1 MRSEE
6 AAMKFLV
13 YSPDQ
18 AYLLPPSVKDILGEE
33 HLCFFLC
40 RLVKGLD
47 LSVFEQAYE
56 EEGRPGYHPALL
68 VAVWL
73 YAYALGVTSSRR
85 LEQRIRE
92 DLAFRYLAGGATP
105 DYWTLNQF
113 RRRHARAINDLFTQV
128 LEAARDAGLGR
139 LGHVAIDST
148 RVAANA
154 SRNRVESEDALRRE
168 RAKLRRQVR
177 RWQQACDA
185 ADPNETPGT
194 VIDPQAQ
201 QAVEARLAEIPRRLE
216 KLRNAGLRKR
226 SRTDP
231 DSRFLRERQGFTLG
245 YTVTVAT
252 SEDHLIVAQRVGQEA
267 TDNASLLPVVEAVEQ
282 RCGETPQRVSADS
295 GFFSLENLRAL
306 EARGIEGY
314 VPDANL
320 AHELNARGRRGR
332 AGRLHHP
339 EQRRMRQRLRSP
351 AGRAVYAR
359 RKAIIEPVFGV
370 LKEQRG
376 MRRFRLRG
384 LAEVAVEMALAATAY
399 NLTRLWSLQRA
410 QAGG

>member
-1 MRSEE
+1 MR
-6 AAMKFLV
+6 FLP
-13 YSPDQ
+13 YEPDQ
-18 AYLLPPSVKDILGEE
+18 AWLLPPSVKDVLGED
-33 HLCFFLC
+33 HLCFFVH
-40 RLVKGLD
+40 RVVEQLD
-47 LSVFEQAYE
+47 LRGFEQAYG
-56 EEGRPGYHPALL
+56 EEGPPAYPPLL
-68 VAVWL
+68 MVKVWL

-105 DYWTLNQF
+105 DHWTLNEF
-113 RRRHARAINDLFTQV
+113 RRHHRRAINDLFTQV
-128 LEAARDAGLGR
+128 LELARDAGLGR

-177 RWQQACDA
+177 RWQQQCDA

-194 VIDPQAQ
+194 ALDPQEK
-201 QAVEARLAEIPRRLE
+201 QAVEERLAEIPRRLQ
-216 KLRNAGLRKR
+216 KLRKTGLPKR

-245 YTVTVAT
+245 YTVAMAV
-252 SEDHLIVAQRVGQEA
+252 SEDHLIVEQRVTQEA
-267 TDNASLLPVVEAVEQ
+267 TDNGSLLPVVDAV
-282 RCGETPQRVSADS
+282 RRGCGELPQKVSADS
-295 GFFSLENLRAL
+295 GFFSLENLAGL
-306 EARGIEGY
+306 EAHGIEGY
-314 VPDANL
+314 VPDSNL
-320 AHELNARGRRGR
+320 ARELKGRRR
-332 AGRLHHP
+332 RSCVGRLHHA

-351 AGRAVYAR
+351 AGRAVYPR
-359 RKAIIEPVFGV
+359 RKAIIKPVFGV

-384 LAEVAVEMALAATAY
+384 LAKVGVEMALAATAY
-399 NLTRLWSLQRA
+399 NLTRLWSHQRA
-410 QAGG
+410 VA